1 MWGSS
6 VLNIQTE
13 LEVGKR
19 ANVEPRLI
27 VNTQCKQMDD
37 LSQQVKETQAA
48 RIRDLEEINMK
59 LEVLLGLGRQG

>member
-6 VLNIQTE
+6 ALYIQTE

-37 LSQQVKETQAA
+37 LSHQVKETQAA
-48 RIRDLEEINMK
+48 RIRDLEEINAK

>member
-37 LSQQVKETQAA
+37 LSQQVKETHAA
-48 RIRDLEEINMK
+48 RIRDLEEINVK